1 MKHSTK
7 ANQDKNQKE
16 LTMATTAI
24 QVTLAERTVAD
35 LYNMIAGV
43 REAAVAKH
51 PRGAGGNYRLVAV
64 SADRVLSHE
73 FGCEP
78 LFLID
83 ACPSK
88 KQIVGYA
95 KDMAERFPE
104 VDEFVI
110 DLDADI
116 YSREM
121 GRDDKGAFIE
131 LEQTGEGFDC
141 TVAAVTRGPAP
152 TTPPPA
158 PKTPKVAPAAPTN
171 NKEWWEEDDE
181 RWLPDP
187 TKNGWSMRD
196 SKQRQCYRSEWAV
209 DWKRFP
215 KEQSFETTDE
225 VERYLDGIM
234 ATEWFK
240 RRWPKAR
247 RPQVKPGRQGMRS
260 AHASFNGSM
269 TLPGW
274 ARCTHVILHELG
286 HVLTSHASGPGHGRK
301 WARTFLELVHF
312 ALGGKAEKA
321 LKDSFKAHKV
331 QFNLPRRMSAAAKA
345 AAAERLQKALGNR
358 AAELGQDPFRS

>member
-1 MKHSTK
+1 
-7 ANQDKNQKE
+7 
-16 LTMATTAI
+16 MATTAI

-158 PKTPKVAPAAPTN
+158 PKTPKVAKASVSDVPHGLSDGGLELFTDLAEDAGNWSGQPLFGGNVGCDPSDRGWLTEL
-171 NKEWWEEDDE
+171 KKKGLVTTFADDE
-181 RWLPDP
+181 
-187 TKNGWSMRD
+187 D
-196 SKQRQCYRSEWAV
+196 SSLSWVVFTDAGRALADKLGTTLEDYR
-209 DWKRFP
+209 
-215 KEQSFETTDE
+215 
-225 VERYLDGIM
+225 
-234 ATEWFK
+234 
-240 RRWPKAR
+240 
-247 RPQVKPGRQGMRS
+247 
-260 AHASFNGSM
+260 
-269 TLPGW
+269 
-274 ARCTHVILHELG
+274 
-286 HVLTSHASGPGHGRK
+286 
-301 WARTFLELVHF
+301 
-312 ALGGKAEKA
+312 
-321 LKDSFKAHKV
+321 
-331 QFNLPRRMSAAAKA
+331 
-345 AAAERLQKALGNR
+345 
-358 AAELGQDPFRS
+358 